1 MEMLTSRITSK
12 GQTTIPKR
20 VRDSLN
26 ISAGDVI
33 SFEVREGEAVLQKV
47 TTIDPQWNRAVSA
60 TLTEWNDELDDQL

>member
-1 MEMLTSRITSK
+1 MLTSRITSK

>member
-1 MEMLTSRITSK
+1 MEILTSRITSK